1 MHNNSTLYRINKT
14 VRKSQPKK
22 EETPFDPRGTLHD
35 EEIRKKSFYKH
46 NPIMLG
52 KGRNVKT
59 IEKEWN
65 PVEAKKS
72 TLVKEADKYG
82 HSKYEADWVRKK
94 RSTTEANHHPKKYA
108 RNLPSP
114 AEVRHRFL

>member
-1 MHNNSTLYRINKT
+1 MVDRH
-14 VRKSQPKK
+14 VQH
-22 EETPFDPRGTLHD
+22 EEEL
-35 EEIRKKSFYKH
+35 RKKSFYKH

-72 TLVKEADKYG
+72 TIVKEMDKYS
-82 HSKYEADWVRKK
+82 HSKYEAEWVRKK
-94 RSTTEANHHPKKYA
+94 RSTTEANHHPTKKYT

-114 AEVRHRFL
+114 AEMRHRFL